1 MQKEQMVA
9 ASQASVSA
17 AFNSE
22 SLLREAVRTLPS
34 YVPSRPQAL
43 PERLI
48 RLDMNES
55 PYGPSPMARAAL
67 AAFDQTHRY
76 PDFAQT
82 RLRAAL
88 SAYTG
93 VPAEQIVAGAGLDD
107 VLTTLCNL
115 VLDPGDE
122 IVISEPTF
130 GVYRVLASLHG
141 GVAVDAPLTSDFR
154 LDPDRVLGAI
164 GERTKIVI
172 VCSPNNPTG
181 NVLDPAAIERICA
194 EAPCL
199 VVIDEAYAEFAGTS
213 HIGLM
218 AKYPNVMIGRTMS
231 KFAGMAGMRVGYGL
245 FPASL
250 VPHLSHATPP
260 FHNVST
266 ASVEAV
272 VASLD
277 DLDYLNGVV
286 ARIVTDRDALA
297 DQLRELPGVTPLES
311 ATNFLLVRLPV
322 ENAEPIVQEL
332 ARRGV
337 LVRHFG
343 RPELGIQDCLRVTI
357 GTTEDNEFFLQ
368 ALRETM
374 SDQGLPT

>member
-1 MQKEQMVA
+1 MTATQTTA
-9 ASQASVSA
+9 AGT
-17 AFNSE
+17 AFKSE
-22 SLLREAVRTLPS
+22 SLLRDAIRALPS
-34 YVPSRPQAL
+34 YVPSRPHAL

-55 PYGPSPMARAAL
+55 PYGPSPKARAAL

-82 RLRAAL
+82 RLREAL

-93 VPAEQIVAGAGLDD
+93 VSAEQIVAGAGLDD

-141 GVAVDAPLTSDFR
+141 GVAVDAPLTAAFQ
-154 LDPDRVLGAI
+154 LDPDGVLGAI
-164 GERTKIVI
+164 NARTKIVI
-172 VCSPNNPTG
+172 ICTPNNPTG
-181 NVLDPAAIERICA
+181 NVLNRDAIERVCA

-250 VPHLSHATPP
+250 VPHLAHATPP
-260 FHNVST
+260 FHNVSV

-272 VASLD
+272 VASLQ
-277 DLDYLNGVV
+277 DLDYLNGIVR
-286 ARIVTDRDALA
+286 RIIADRDALA
-297 DQLRELPGVTPLES
+297 DQLRELPGVNPIES

-322 ENAEPIVQEL
+322 ENAEPIVHDL
-332 ARRGV
+332 ALKGV

-343 RPELGIQDCLRVTI
+343 RPELGIRDCLRVTI
-357 GTTEDNEFFLQ
+357 GTTEENEIFLNTLQ
-368 ALRETM
+368 ATLA
-374 SDQGLPT
+374 DQGLPV

>member
-1 MQKEQMVA
+1 MKG
-9 ASQASVSA
+9 
-17 AFNSE
+17 
-22 SLLREAVRTLPS
+22 LPS
-34 YVPSRPQAL
+34 YVPSRPHAL

-55 PYGPSPMARAAL
+55 PYGPSPKARAAL
-67 AAFDQTHRY
+67 ARFDQTHRY
-76 PDFAQT
+76 PDFAQS
-82 RLRAAL
+82 RLREAL

-115 VLDPGDE
+115 VVDPGDE

-141 GVAVDAPLTSDFR
+141 ATTVDAPLTPDFQ
-154 LDPDRVLGAI
+154 LDPDRVLGSI
-164 GERTKIVI
+164 TQRTKIVVI
-172 VCSPNNPTG
+172 CTPNNPTG
-181 NVLDPAAIERICA
+181 NVLDPSAIERICA

-213 HIGLM
+213 RISLM
-218 AKYPNVMIGRTMS
+218 DTYPNVMIGRTMS

-245 FPASL
+245 FPAAL
-250 VPHLSHATPP
+250 VPHLPRATPP

-272 VASLD
+272 IASLD
-277 DLDYLNGVV
+277 DLDYLNGIV
-286 ARIVTDRDALA
+286 ARIVADREALA
-297 DQLRELPGVTPLES
+297 DQLRELPGVKPLAS

-322 ENAEPIVQEL
+322 ENAEPIVQAL
-332 ARRGV
+332 AQHGV

-343 RPELGIQDCLRVTI
+343 RPELGILDCLRVTI
-357 GTTEDNEFFLQ
+357 GTTEENEIFLQ
-368 ALRETM
+368 ALQETM
-374 SDQGLPT
+374 ADQGLPA

>member
-1 MQKEQMVA
+1 MTATHLA
-9 ASQASVSA
+9 AGNV
-17 AFNSE
+17 FNAE
-22 SLLREAVRTLPS
+22 SFLRDAIRALPS
-34 YVPSRPQAL
+34 YVPSRPHAL

-55 PYGPSPMARAAL
+55 PYGPSPKARSAL
-67 AAFDQTHRY
+67 ASFDQTHRY
-76 PDFAQT
+76 PDFAQS
-82 RLRAAL
+82 RLREAL

-93 VPAEQIVAGAGLDD
+93 IPTAQIVAGAGLDD

-130 GVYRVLASLHG
+130 GVYRVLAALHA
-141 GVAVDAPLTSDFR
+141 GVVIDAPLTADFQ
-154 LDPDRVLGAI
+154 LDPDRVLSSI
-164 GERTKIVI
+164 TPRTKFVI
-172 VCSPNNPTG
+172 ICTPNNPTG
-181 NVLDPAAIERICA
+181 NVLDSAAVERICA

-218 AKYPNVMIGRTMS
+218 ATYPNVMIGRTMS

-245 FPASL
+245 FPAAL
-250 VPHLSHATPP
+250 VPHLAHATPP
-260 FHNVST
+260 FHNVGM
-266 ASVEAV
+266 ASVEAII
-272 VASLD
+272 ASLQ
-277 DLDYLNGVV
+277 DLDFLNGIV
-286 ARIVTDRDALA
+286 ARIVADREALA
-297 DQLRELPGVTPLES
+297 DQLRELPGVRPLAS
-311 ATNFLLVRLPV
+311 ATNFLLVRLPIH
-322 ENAEPIVQEL
+322 NAEPIVQAL

-357 GTTEDNEFFLQ
+357 GTTDENEIFLSTLTEVL
-368 ALRETM
+368 AE
-374 SDQGLPT
+374 QGASA

>member
-1 MQKEQMVA
+1 MTA
-9 ASQASVSA
+9 AVTG
-17 AFNSE
+17 FNPD
-22 SLLREAVRTLPS
+22 SLLRDAIRALPS

-43 PERLI
+43 PERLV

-55 PYGPSPMARAAL
+55 PYGPSPKARAAL

-76 PDFAQT
+76 PDFGQT
-82 RLRAAL
+82 RLREAL

-107 VLTTLCNL
+107 VLTTLCHL
-115 VLDPGDE
+115 VVDPGDE

-141 GVAVDAPLTSDFR
+141 GVAVDAPLTADFR
-154 LDPDRVLGAI
+154 LDPDRVLAAI
-164 GERTKIVI
+164 TARTKIVI
-172 VCSPNNPTG
+172 VCTPNNPTG
-181 NVLDPAAIERICA
+181 NPLDRLGIERICA

-199 VVIDEAYAEFAGTS
+199 VVVDEAYAEFAGTS
-213 HIGLM
+213 HVGLM
-218 AKYPNVMIGRTMS
+218 AKYPNVVIGRTMS
-231 KFAGMAGMRVGYGL
+231 KFAGLAGMRVGYGL
-245 FPASL
+245 FPSAL
-250 VPHLSHATPP
+250 VPHLSHVTPP

-272 VASLD
+272 IASLAD
-277 DLDYLNGVV
+277 VDHLNGVV

-297 DQLRELPGVTPLES
+297 DRLRELPGVRPLPS

-322 ENAEPIVQEL
+322 DDAGPVVQTL
-332 ARRGV
+332 ALKGV

-343 RPELGIQDCLRVTI
+343 RPELGIRDCLRVTI
-357 GTTEDNEFFLQ
+357 GTAEENEIFLN
-368 ALRETM
+368 ALRETLAEQEL
-374 SDQGLPT
+374 SE

>member
-1 MQKEQMVA
+1 MA
-9 ASQASVSA
+9 ATHASARA
-17 AFNSE
+17 AFNPE
-22 SLLREAVRTLPS
+22 SLLREAVRALPT
-34 YVPSRPQAL
+34 YVPSRPKAL

-55 PYGPSPMARAAL
+55 PYGPSPKARAAL

-88 SAYTG
+88 SDYTG

-141 GVAVDAPLTSDFR
+141 GTAVDAPLTKDFQ

-164 GERTKIVI
+164 GERTKFVVI
-172 VCSPNNPTG
+172 CNPNNPTG
-181 NVLDPAAIERICA
+181 NLLDPTAIDRICA

-199 VVIDEAYAEFAGTS
+199 VVIDEAYSEFAGVT
-213 HIGLM
+213 HVGLM

-250 VPHLSHATPP
+250 VPHLPHVTPP
-260 FHNVST
+260 FHNVSV

-272 VASLD
+272 VASLQ
-277 DLDYLNGVV
+277 DLEYLRGIV
-286 ARIVTDRDALA
+286 ARIVADRQALA
-297 DQLRELPGVTPLES
+297 DQLCEIPGVQPLES

-322 ENAEPIVQEL
+322 EDAEPIVQAL
-332 ARRGV
+332 ASRGV

-343 RPELGIQDCLRVTI
+343 RPELGIRDCLRVTI
-357 GTTEDNEFFLQ
+357 GTTEENEIFLE
-368 ALRETM
+368 ALRESM
-374 SDQGLPT
+374 SELGLAV